1 MTRSVETT
9 ERLISA
15 LDFARILR
23 VGSGALPSGLDA
35 TFDDAEVVAPREI
48 PPDVVTMR
56 SQVELRPEDTGVSQI
71 VVLGYPEDAAAIP
84 GHLSVLSP
92 LGAGLLGL
100 RVGDVV
106 AWPVPGGSVRRARI
120 ERLLHQPEA
129 QGDYKS

>member
-1 MTRSVETT
+1 MTRTVVTA

-15 LDFARILR
+15 LDFARLLR
-23 VGSGALPSGLDA
+23 VGSGALPSGLD
-35 TFDDAEVVAPREI
+35 TTLDDADIVAPREI

-56 SQVELRPEDTGVSQI
+56 SQVELRPEDTGVPQR
-71 VVLGYPEDAAAIP
+71 VVLGYPEDAAAVP

-106 AWPVPGGSVRRARI
+106 AWPVPGGALRRARI

-129 QGDYKS
+129 TGDFRS